1 MNKLLRQ
8 TDNVVYKLIRK
19 EYLRQK
25 RGLELIAS
33 ENFTSKSVLECL
45 GSVFTNK
52 YSEGQVG
59 NRYYGG
65 CEIIDELESLCKS
78 RALTAYKLDENKW
91 GVNVQPYSGSSA
103 NMAVYTALLKPHE
116 RIMGLDLP
124 SGGHLTHGYY
134 TSKNKI
140 SATSIFFES
149 LPYKVK
155 SDGYI
160 DYDKL
165 EEIATVYKPS
175 LIICGASAYPRD
187 FDYERFRKIAD
198 LNNSY
203 LLCDMAHVSGL
214 VVTEE
219 FNNPFEYC
227 DIVTT
232 TTHKTLRGPRSGM
245 IFYKKELQS
254 KIDFAVFPG
263 LQGGPHNHQIAAL
276 ATQLLEVTTPE
287 FKDYIIQVKKNAKVL
302 ADYLI
307 SRDFELVTGGTDN
320 HLLLINL
327 KNKGI
332 SGGKLEYICELVDI
346 SLNKNSVFGD
356 TSALNPGGVRIGT
369 PALTTRGLV
378 ESDFEQV
385 GNFICKCVD
394 LCVKIQ
400 EKSGKKLIDFKN
412 EAQSN
417 EHFKSEIDLLRTEV
431 NDFANS
437 FEFLEEP
444 YR

>member
-1 MNKLLRQ
+1 MNRLLRQ
-8 TDNVVYKLIRK
+8 TDHTVYTLIRQ

-33 ENFTSKSVLECL
+33 ENFTSKAVLECL

-65 CEIIDELESLCKS
+65 CEIVDKLESLCKQ
-78 RALTAYKLDENKW
+78 RALEAYKLDQNNW

-103 NMAVYTALLKPHE
+103 NMAVYSGLLRPHD

-134 TSKNKI
+134 TAKNKI
-140 SATSIFFES
+140 SATSVFYES
-149 LPYKVK
+149 FPYKVK

-165 EEIATVYKPS
+165 EELANTYKPA

-198 LNNSY
+198 SNNSF

-214 VVTEE
+214 VATGE
-219 FNNPFEYC
+219 FNNPFKLC
-227 DIVTT
+227 DVVTT

-245 IFYKKELQS
+245 IFYKKDLES

-276 ATQLLEVTTPE
+276 ATQLFEVNTPE
-287 FKDYIIQVKKNAKVL
+287 FKEYIIQVKKNAKAL
-302 ADYLI
+302 SNYLI
-307 SRDFELVTGGTDN
+307 EKGFNLVTGGTDN
-320 HLLLINL
+320 HLLLIDL

-332 SGGKLEYICELVDI
+332 SGGKLEFICELVDI

-356 TSALNPGGVRIGT
+356 KSALNPGGVRIGT
-369 PALTTRGLV
+369 PALTTRCFK
-378 ESDFEQV
+378 EADFETV
-385 GNFICKCVD
+385 GGFICECVD
-394 LCVKIQ
+394 LCLKIQ
-400 EKSGKKLIDFKN
+400 EKSGLNLSKFKEEALEN
-412 EAQSN
+412 EKFQPIISTLK
-417 EHFKSEIDLLRTEV
+417 ECV
-431 NDFANS
+431 NTFADE